1 MNKGPQTAW
10 KALVS
15 RAFRV
20 RVIASGLLILWCST
34 LWATDI
40 DSPPHI
46 QTLRSGRIT
55 PSRHEVLIYYVSET
69 APTMRE
75 AKNYSLIL
83 NWLDKSGSERAETIA
98 KQLRKDLHDFPDS
111 VDFEIRQITEG
122 WKITDMHSVDIA
134 IFTNRLAHA
143 HKFLTSDSATGQLVE
158 RSFEPTRSSDY
169 ILSSNVLAQA
179 GSLRAALKAVAQ
191 VWSPTESSFVLVTN
205 SHGNG
210 RMTMTPRLIVHGDRT
225 TRQELLDVISGKHPP
240 SWNRI
245 GITRTGYV
253 QEIAEA
259 GSIEHMS
266 FSLVLPHSC
275 NDDPVNTPLWQLP
288 PNVGTW
294 LNVTGS
300 APYRMV
306 DYAALFSRFRA
317 GSTLSAALVE
327 QLKKY
332 DTPAQHEV
340 HSQNDVL
347 SSLRFAPLLLT
358 LSLGMLLLAKGY
370 L

>member
-1 MNKGPQTAW
+1 MNKGSQTAW

-15 RAFRV
+15 RAFTV
-20 RVIASGLLILWCST
+20 QVIASGLLILWCCT
-34 LWATDI
+34 LWATDV
-40 DSPPHI
+40 DFPPHI
-46 QTLRSGRIT
+46 QALRSGRIT
-55 PSRHEVLIYYVSET
+55 PSRHEVLIYYASET

-75 AKNYSLIL
+75 AKNYALIL
-83 NWLDKSGSERAETIA
+83 SWLDKSGSARAKTIA

-111 VDFEIRQITEG
+111 VDFEIRQIIEG
-122 WKITDMHSVDIA
+122 WKTTDMHSVDVA
-134 IFTNRLAHA
+134 IFTNRLARA

-179 GSLRAALKAVAQ
+179 GNLGAALKAVAQ
-191 VWSPTESSFVLVTN
+191 VWAPTVSNFVLVTN

-225 TRQELLDVISGKHPP
+225 TKQQLLDVISGKRPP
-240 SWNRI
+240 DWNRI

-275 NDDPVNTPLWQLP
+275 NDDPVNTPPWQLP
-288 PNVGTW
+288 PNVSTW

-306 DYAALFSRFRA
+306 DYAALFSKIQA
-317 GSTLSAALVE
+317 GSALSAALVE
-327 QLKKY
+327 QLRKY
-332 DTPAQHEV
+332 DAPARQEI
-340 HSQNDVL
+340 HSQNQTHFL
-347 SSLRFAPLLLT
+347 LRFAPLLLT
-358 LSLGMLLLAKGY
+358 LSVGLLLLAKGY